1 MGIFGG
7 EGRLIGGR
15 YRLGVRQGRGGM
27 GTVWRATDE
36 LLARQVAVKE
46 LHLDED
52 EGECVEDGAG
62 EGASGPEPRVQRER
76 AMREARTVAGIKH
89 PNVIVVHDVVEQDGR
104 PWIVMELVEGP
115 SLADR
120 LQSGG
125 PVAPREAARIGVA
138 LLGAL
143 RAAHTRGV
151 LHRDIKPANVL
162 MESGTGRVV
171 LTDFGIAQVPG
182 VTTLTDTGG
191 FVGSP
196 EYTAPER
203 MSGRGTGPEA
213 DLWSLGVLLCAAL
226 SGASPFH
233 RDSLGGVLHAV
244 VYEDI
249 EFPEAARA
257 LRAVVEGLLERD
269 PERRLGVAETERLL
283 RGYLRSGRSP
293 ERGAGDQGAGRDHGH
308 GRGGGRRGGPGGGH
322 GSGHDRGHGHG
333 YGHGRAGEGS
343 GGAVGRAA
351 EAVAGVSGPP
361 GPAGPRPGGP
371 HAPHHPGPDAHA
383 SPYDGPGDGLPGEHP
398 PSEHRPSEH
407 PPSEDPLAA
416 GTPPPIPSGP
426 GRTPSGEESG
436 SGGGG
441 EGGGED
447 GGEGGSGGQ
456 AGEGSGEHGGGGG
469 EHGGAVARQPAARA
483 GGRAG
488 GRAPGAPIRAAL
500 DNRALAAAARP
511 HTGRL
516 RTALLVT
523 LAAVVIGGA
532 GAGLAVLLMHRN
544 GSDGA
549 SGGATGSATDG
560 RSPQASDAG
569 RGPGPGPARTPGSGP
584 VPGPAQPTVT
594 VTAPPSPGPT
604 GTIPAGY
611 RLVHDPAGFVLAVPD
626 GFIRSYEND
635 RVYYSSQ
642 GRRFRIGIQLQKRV
656 PDGPL
661 GAMRTA
667 DAEGPAHYRGYRQ
680 GRVTATTHNGLRAG
694 RWEFVWDG
702 GAQDGGPR
710 CTDDLSWDE
719 GGRMIDVW
727 ISSPAGARTEAARH
741 FDTALDAFRL
751 TGA

>member
-15 YRLGVRQGRGGM
+15 YRLGTRLGRGGM

-36 LLARQVAVKE
+36 LLGRQVAVKE
-46 LHLDED
+46 LH
-52 EGECVEDGAG
+52 VG
-62 EGASGPEPRVQRER
+62 EGADEGTAGSEPRVQRER
-76 AMREARTVAGIKH
+76 AIREARTVAGIKH

-125 PVAPREAARIGVA
+125 PVAPREAARIGIA

-151 LHRDIKPANVL
+151 LHRDLKPANVL
-162 MESGTGRVV
+162 VEAGTGRVV

-182 VTTLTDTGG
+182 VSTLTDTGG

-249 EFPEAARA
+249 AFPEAARA
-257 LRAVVEGLLERD
+257 LHAVVEGLLERD
-269 PERRLGVAETERLL
+269 PERRLGAAETERLL
-283 RGYLRSGRSP
+283 RGYLQSGRAP
-293 ERGAGDQGAGRDHGH
+293 ERGSE
-308 GRGGGRRGGPGGGH
+308 RGQGGH
-322 GSGHDRGHGHG
+322 GAGRGHGHG
-333 YGHGRAGEGS
+333 HGGGRGHGAGHGHGA
-343 GGAVGRAA
+343 GGAAGVAA
-351 EAVAGVSGPP
+351 EAVAGARGPGGP
-361 GPAGPRPGGP
+361 GGPAGTGGQGGQGGPDGPRPVP
-371 HAPHHPGPDAHA
+371 PPTPRHPGPDVHA
-383 SPYDGPGDGLPGEHP
+383 SPHDDGPGDGP
-398 PSEHRPSEH
+398 PSEHPPSEH
-407 PPSEDPLAA
+407 PPSEDPLAVGAPPAVPA
-416 GTPPPIPSGP
+416 GT
-426 GRTPSGEESG
+426 GRVPTG

-441 EGGGED
+441 P
-447 GGEGGSGGQ
+447 
-456 AGEGSGEHGGGGG
+456 AGH
-469 EHGGAVARQPAARA
+469 
-483 GGRAG
+483 AG
-488 GRAPGAPIRAAL
+488 GRAPAQPIRTAL
-500 DNRALAAAARP
+500 DDRALAAAARP

-516 RTALLVT
+516 RTVLLVA

-532 GAGLAVLLMHRN
+532 GAGVAVLLMHR
-544 GSDGA
+544 DGA
-549 SGGATGSATDG
+549 DGGTGGSSPRASGAGT
-560 RSPQASDAG
+560 PQ
-569 RGPGPGPARTPGSGP
+569 GSGP
-584 VPGPAQPTVT
+584 GTAEPTVT
-594 VTAPPSPGPT
+594 VTASPAPGAT
-604 GTIPAGY
+604 GKVPAGY
-611 RLVHDPAGFVLAVPD
+611 RLVRDPAGFVLAVPD
-626 GFIRSYEND
+626 GFTRSYENG

-642 GRRFRIGIQLQKRV
+642 GKRFRIGVQLQKRV
-656 PDGPL
+656 PEGPL

-667 DAEGPAHYRGYRQ
+667 DAQGPAHYRGYRRGQ
-680 GRVTATTHNGLRAG
+680 VTETTHNGLRAG

-702 GAQDGGPR
+702 GARDGGPR
-710 CTDDLSWDE
+710 YTDDLSWDE

-727 ISSPAGARTEAARH
+727 ISSPVGSRSEAARH

>member
-15 YRLGVRQGRGGM
+15 YRLGVRLGRGGM

-46 LHLDED
+46 LHF
-52 EGECVEDGAG
+52 GEEAGAG
-62 EGASGPEPRVQRER
+62 EGEGAAGAEPRVQRER
-76 AMREARTVAGIKH
+76 AMREAQTVAGIKH

-120 LQSGG
+120 LRSGG

-151 LHRDIKPANVL
+151 LHRDLKPANVL

-182 VTTLTDTGG
+182 VPTLTDTGG

-226 SGASPFH
+226 SGASPFR

-293 ERGAGDQGAGRDHGH
+293 ERGAGDQGLGRGPGHGH
-308 GRGGGRRGGPGGGH
+308 GRG
-322 GSGHDRGHGHG
+322 HGHG
-333 YGHGRAGEGS
+333 GGYAGDAADAGDGAAGRPAG
-343 GGAVGRAA
+343 RPA
-351 EAVAGVSGPP
+351 EAVAGASGPP

-371 HAPHHPGPDAHA
+371 HAPHHPGPDVHA
-383 SPYDGPGDGLPGEHP
+383 SPHDGPGDGRPG
-398 PSEHRPSEH
+398 EH

-416 GTPPPIPSGP
+416 GTPPAPPPGP
-426 GRTPSGEESG
+426 GRAPTGGGDGGRDSASDGG
-436 SGGGG
+436 SGGGS
-441 EGGGED
+441 GGGED
-447 GGEGGSGGQ
+447 EDAGQPGGGHAGGHAIGRSGGR
-456 AGEGSGEHGGGGG
+456 S
-469 EHGGAVARQPAARA
+469 
-483 GGRAG
+483 GGRV
-488 GRAPGAPIRAAL
+488 PGAPIRTSL
-500 DNRALAAAARP
+500 DDRALAVAARP

-516 RTALLVT
+516 RTALLVA

-532 GAGLAVLLMHRN
+532 GAGLAVLLTHPDGTHPN
-544 GSDGA
+544 GSDGK
-549 SGGATGSATDG
+549 TGG
-560 RSPQASDAG
+560 RSPQASEPEG
-569 RGPGPGPARTPGSGP
+569 GPGPARTSGP
-584 VPGPAQPTVT
+584 VSGQPTVT
-594 VTAPPSPGPT
+594 VTSSPSPGAT
-604 GTIPAGY
+604 GTVPAGY

-626 GFIRSYEND
+626 GFARSYEND

-656 PDGPL
+656 PEGPL

-680 GRVTATTHNGLRAG
+680 GQVTETTHNGLRAG

-710 CTDDLSWDE
+710 CTYDLSWDE

-727 ISSPAGARTEAARH
+727 ISAPVGARTEATRH